1 MNLKNH
7 QPDDESELG
16 LDRAIR
22 AALTQPAPEGLKQRV
37 MKTALGFA
45 VDDPRESRS
54 HFLERMLN
62 MVQTHK
68 RISVASAMAVAALAA
83 GLALSIFLI
92 SPTGRAYAL
101 EETAQ
106 ANNHVTSYHVR
117 ITPAISLGEA
127 WVQLNPDGTP
137 KQVRMD
143 FQDPLF
149 LMDGA
154 KVSILSKEKSKVW
167 FKDKKFLLLCPA
179 TDGLQRVSKMRQLA
193 DPKLVFERL
202 QADKAA
208 GKVDVET
215 RQPARD
221 DEPIV
226 LTVTSRTD
234 PDRKHV
240 YEVNSRAKL
249 VERITTYRRIGRNWE
264 QASRQQYLEYNQP
277 IDPKVFQLEVP
288 QDATVFDQ
296 IDRKPGLVK
305 GDLTEDE
312 IARKVARE
320 FFEALI
326 AGDYDKAGLIYS
338 SWPAEKLKEH
348 LGEVKFLRIV
358 QIGKPTPPGAL
369 MRALQAPETSLQVP
383 AKVEVE
389 IKGRREIRDYS
400 AGVRALARQSDRRV
414 IYGGI

>member
-1 MNLKNH
+1 MSEPTPEEVKN
-7 QPDDESELG
+7 
-16 LDRAIR
+16 
-22 AALTQPAPEGLKQRV
+22 RV
-37 MKTALGFA
+37 IQTALGLA
-45 VDDPRESRS
+45 RGEPRKSRN

-68 RISVASAMAVAALAA
+68 RLSVASAAAVAALAA
-83 GLALSIFLI
+83 GVALSISLV
-92 SPTGRAYAL
+92 SPSGRAYAL

-106 ANNHVTSYHVR
+106 ANNHVTSYHVK
-117 ITPAISLGEA
+117 IIPALSLGEA

-137 KQVRMD
+137 MQVRMD

-154 KVSILSKEKSKVW
+154 KVSILSKEKAEVW
-167 FKDKKFLLLCPA
+167 FKDKKSLLFCPPEN
-179 TDGLQRVSKMRQLA
+179 GLLQRVSKMRQLA
-193 DPKLVFERL
+193 DPKLAFERL

-208 GKVDVET
+208 GKVEVET

-226 LTVTSRTD
+226 LTVTSRTN

-249 VERITTYRRIGRNWE
+249 VERITTYRRNGRNWE
-264 QASRQQYLEYNQP
+264 QASQQQYLEYNQP

-288 QDATVFDQ
+288 KDVTVFDQ
-296 IDRKPGLVK
+296 INRKPGLVK

-326 AGDYDKAGLIYS
+326 ARDYDKAGLIYGA
-338 SWPAEKLKEH
+338 WPAEKLKER

-358 QIGKPTPPGAL
+358 EIGKPTPPPVL
-369 MRALQAPETSLQVP
+369 IRALQAPDKSLQVP
-383 AKVEVE
+383 AKVEIE

-414 IYGGI
+414 IFNGI

>member
-1 MNLKNH
+1 MNLKH
-7 QPDDESELG
+7 HHIRDESELA

-22 AALTQPAPEGLKQRV
+22 AVMSEPTPEEVKNCVIQ
-37 MKTALGFA
+37 TALGLA
-45 VDDPRESRS
+45 VDEPRESRN

-68 RISVASAMAVAALAA
+68 RLSVASAAAVAALAA
-83 GLALSIFLI
+83 GVALSISLV
-92 SPTGRAYAL
+92 SPSGRAYAL

-106 ANNHVTSYHVR
+106 ANNHVTSYHVK
-117 ITPAISLGEA
+117 ITPAVSLGEA
-127 WVQLNPDGTP
+127 WVQLNADGTAM
-137 KQVRMD
+137 QVRMD

-149 LMDGA
+149 LNDGA
-154 KVSILSKEKSKVW
+154 KVSILSKEKAEVW
-167 FKDKKFLLLCPA
+167 FRDKKSVLFCPA
-179 TDGLQRVSKMRQLA
+179 EEGLQRVSKMRQLA

-208 GKVDVET
+208 GKVEVET
-215 RQPARD
+215 RQPAKD

-226 LTVTSRTD
+226 LTVTSRTN
-234 PDRKHV
+234 PDRKHE

-264 QASRQQYLEYNQP
+264 QASQQQYLEYNQP

-288 QDATVFDQ
+288 KDVTVFDQ
-296 IDRKPGLVK
+296 INRKPGLVK

-338 SWPAEKLKEH
+338 AWPAEKLKER

-358 QIGKPTPPGAL
+358 EIGKPTPPNAL
-369 MRALQAPETSLQVP
+369 IRALQAPDTSLQVP
-383 AKVEVE
+383 AKVEIEV
-389 IKGRREIRDYS
+389 KGRREIRDYS